1 MLTVQVAGTSY
12 AIDEP
17 AFKYSPKLTERWRCQ
32 IYIWDY
38 TGTVFFPYLAK
49 VTVTDPVLGRLF
61 VGFVAA
67 DIQDK
72 TNTYPDPTTLH
83 QLDCFDPRRLAE
95 NRTSMRQYTTP
106 TYAGKI
112 AADMIADVLQ
122 YEGIIANYA
131 TQFVTTQSDW
141 QTGTLSNV
149 VGTGNVGDGDLELT
163 GSSSVSASYMAQNDW
178 SAGVFSGMQANAGG
192 DVSLIGKT
200 RNWDDGVM
208 TGQPLFGNGNPT
220 QDVSSGIY
228 ELSCTKSSETRSRLD
243 FAGLWSGNWTLETD
257 INVQGDVPRR
267 GVTFG
272 TTNFTNGDG
281 SYGYA
286 VEVLSTSIEIR
297 SGSNG
302 GANSSTQLASHTFS
316 PKLAYGWYRL
326 KVVKSGSTYTVSL
339 GGVQYLSVSDSTYTA
354 AAYLALRNR
363 NGETSVSI
371 TDQFD
376 NFGVMAAKSG
386 TWIGPS
392 TSIGGITTIASSVIT
407 WDPSLSQGGT
417 ILVQTSTD
425 GGATYQTASNGGPIT
440 GLTPGSS
447 GSGKNVRVKVTLST
461 TTTATM
467 PNIRKLQWA
476 VLGGY
481 VASGKRTNLPLAI
494 DYMDRANQSPG
505 LGTSDDG
512 QTYTKVGT
520 GTDAISGGEATITNT
535 TGSMYERLGSKV
547 AGDSEDST
555 RFSLSAST
563 MTAGIVLRYVD
574 SGNWYLLQA
583 TTTALSIVRDSNGV
597 QTTLATATI
606 SLVAG
611 TYYRMRFR
619 VVGQLP
625 AILSGRTWLDG
636 TAEPVTSPF
645 QVTASDY

>member
-1 MLTVQVAGTSY
+1 MLTVQVAGVSY
-12 AIDEP
+12 TIDEP
-17 AFKYSPKLTERWRCQ
+17 AFKYSPKLAERWKCQ

-95 NRTSMRQYTTP
+95 NRTSQRQYTTP

-122 YEGIIANYA
+122 YEGVIANYA
-131 TQFVTTQSDW
+131 TQFVTTQADW
-141 QTGTLSNV
+141 QTGTLTNV
-149 VGTGNVGDGDLELT
+149 LGTSNVGDGDLELT
-163 GSSSVSASYMAQNDW
+163 GSSSVSASYMAASDW

-200 RNWDDGVM
+200 RNWDDGVF
-208 TGQPLFGNGNPT
+208 TGQTLFGNGNPT
-220 QDVSSGIY
+220 QDVSSGVY
-228 ELSCTKSSETRSRLD
+228 ELSCVKSSETRSRLD

-376 NFGVMAAKSG
+376 NFGVMQAKSG

-407 WDPSLSQGGT
+407 WDTSLSQGGT

-425 GGATYQTASNGGPIT
+425 GGTTYQTASNGGPIS
-440 GLTPGSS
+440 GLVQGSA
-447 GSGKNVRVKVTLST
+447 GTGKNVRVKVTLST
-461 TTTATM
+461 TLTSTM
-467 PNIRKLQWA
+467 PDIRNLQWA

-574 SGNWYLLQA
+574 SGNWYRLQA

-597 QTTLATATI
+597 QTQLSTATI

-619 VVGQLP
+619 AVGQLP

-645 QVTASDY
+645 QVTAGDY

>member
-302 GANSSTQLASHTFS
+302 GANSSRAVPL
-316 PKLAYGWYRL
+316 
-326 KVVKSGSTYTVSL
+326 SL
-339 GGVQYLSVSDSTYTA
+339 
-354 AAYLALRNR
+354 R
-363 NGETSVSI
+363 
-371 TDQFD
+371 
-376 NFGVMAAKSG
+376 
-386 TWIGPS
+386 
-392 TSIGGITTIASSVIT
+392 
-407 WDPSLSQGGT
+407 
-417 ILVQTSTD
+417 
-425 GGATYQTASNGGPIT
+425 
-440 GLTPGSS
+440 
-447 GSGKNVRVKVTLST
+447 
-461 TTTATM
+461 
-467 PNIRKLQWA
+467 
-476 VLGGY
+476 
-481 VASGKRTNLPLAI
+481 
-494 DYMDRANQSPG
+494 
-505 LGTSDDG
+505 
-512 QTYTKVGT
+512 
-520 GTDAISGGEATITNT
+520 
-535 TGSMYERLGSKV
+535 
-547 AGDSEDST
+547 
-555 RFSLSAST
+555 
-563 MTAGIVLRYVD
+563 
-574 SGNWYLLQA
+574 
-583 TTTALSIVRDSNGV
+583 
-597 QTTLATATI
+597 
-606 SLVAG
+606 
-611 TYYRMRFR
+611 
-619 VVGQLP
+619 
-625 AILSGRTWLDG
+625 
-636 TAEPVTSPF
+636 
-645 QVTASDY
+645 

>member
-1 MLTVQVAGTSY
+1 MGLTVQVAGVSY
-12 AIDEP
+12 TIDEP
-17 AFKYSPKLTERWRCQ
+17 QFKYSPKLAERWKCQ

-38 TGTVFFPYLAK
+38 TGAVFFPYLAK

-95 NRTSMRQYTTP
+95 NRTSNRQYTTP

-122 YEGIIANYA
+122 YEGVIANYA
-131 TQFVTTQSDW
+131 VQSVTTQSDW

-163 GSSSVSASYMAQNDW
+163 GSSSVSASYMAASDW

-200 RNWDDGVM
+200 RNWDDGVF
-208 TGQPLFGNGNPT
+208 TGQTLFGNGNPT
-220 QDVSSGIY
+220 QDVSSGVY
-228 ELSCTKSSETRSRLD
+228 ELSCVKSSETRSRLD

-386 TWIGPS
+386 TWTGPS

-425 GGATYQTASNGGPIT
+425 GGTTYQTASNGGPIA
-440 GLTPGSS
+440 GLAKGSS
-447 GSGKNVRVKVTLST
+447 GSGKNVRVKVSLST
-461 TTTATM
+461 PSTGVM
-467 PNIRKLQWA
+467 PDLGKLQWA

-481 VASGKRTNLPLAI
+481 MSSGSRTNLPLAI
-494 DYMDRANQSPG
+494 DYMDRANAAPPSAA
-505 LGTSDDG
+505 SDG
-512 QTYTKVGT
+512 QTYAKTGT
-520 GTDAISGGEATITNT
+520 GTDAIASGELTITNT
-535 TGSMYERLGSKV
+535 TGDVYEKLGSKT

-555 RFSLSAST
+555 RFQLSAST
-563 MTAGIVLRYVD
+563 MKAGVMLRYAD
-574 SGNWYLLQA
+574 SNNWYALFA
-583 TTTALSIVRDSNGV
+583 TTTTLSLVKSRNGV
-597 QTTLATATI
+597 QTTLASASV
-606 SLVAG
+606 SLSVA
-611 TYYRMRFR
+611 TYYRMRLR
-619 VVGQLP
+619 AVGYFPVL
-625 AILSGRTWLDG
+625 LSGRFWIDG
-636 TAEPVTSPF
+636 VAEPITTPF
-645 QVTASDY
+645 QVTATDI